1 MQDDKLYD
9 KISDT
14 LAYFEVEN
22 RLPYYVSS
30 GKKQLDY
37 PQKPFRMDYY
47 SLCICLQGEVTIVI
61 DGQQH
66 YIRQYSL
73 LLARPATIIA
83 FQNNS
88 EDFRVK
94 LLFFEKEFLLKN
106 ISDPFII
113 ERLTFFKDKSYE
125 IMCLKE
131 QEAKKLLKLM
141 QYLEN
146 KINANLKFKDEIIRT
161 IIFNLL
167 LETAEFLPEEKPDNA
182 LILNNPKEIYF
193 QFLHLVMNNI
203 SQHKGVNYYAQKL
216 HISNKYLIHVVKKA
230 VDKTPHQ
237 IIDAHLLKEAV
248 VLLGNPAINISDIAY
263 RLRFNSVSAFGRFFK
278 KHASISPTDYRRLQN
293 LSH

>member
-1 MQDDKLYD
+1 MDQSYD

-14 LAYFEVEN
+14 LAYFEVDN
-22 RLPYYVSS
+22 NLPYYVSS
-30 GKKQLDY
+30 GKKQIDY

-47 SLCICLQGEVTIVI
+47 SLCICTEGDIVIGI
-61 DGQQH
+61 DGQQY
-66 YIRQYSL
+66 YISQYTL

-83 FQNNS
+83 FQDIS
-88 EDFRVK
+88 DDFKVK

-113 ERLTFFKDKSYE
+113 ERLTFFKDRSYE
-125 IMCLKE
+125 LIHLKE
-131 QEAKKLLKLM
+131 QEAKKLIKLM
-141 QYLEN
+141 KYLEN
-146 KINANLKFKDEIIRT
+146 KINAKLKFKDEIVRT

-167 LETAEFLPEEKPDNA
+167 LETAEFLPEEKPQNDVV
-182 LILNNPKEIYF
+182 LHNPKEIYF
-193 QFLHLVMNNI
+193 QFLSLVMENI
-203 SQHKGVNYYAQKL
+203 NQHKGVNYYAQKL
-216 HISNKYLIHVVKKA
+216 HISNKYLIQIVKKA
-230 VDKTPHQ
+230 VDKTPHE

-278 KHASISPTDYRRLQN
+278 KHSAISPTDYRRLQN

>member
-1 MQDDKLYD
+1 MDQPYNKM
-9 KISDT
+9 SDT
-14 LAYFEVEN
+14 LAYFEVDN
-22 RLPYYVSS
+22 NLPYYVSS
-30 GKKQLDY
+30 GKKQIDY

-47 SLCICLQGEVTIVI
+47 SLCICTEGNIVVSI

-66 YIRQYSL
+66 AVSQFSL

-113 ERLTFFKDKSYE
+113 ERLTFFKDRSYE
-125 IMCLKE
+125 FIHLKE
-131 QEAKKLLKLM
+131 QEAKKLIKLM
-141 QYLEN
+141 KYLEN
-146 KINANLKFKDEIIRT
+146 KINANLKFKDEIVRT

-167 LETAEFLPEEKPDNA
+167 LETAEFLPQEKTEND
-182 LILNNPKEIYF
+182 LVLNNPKEIYF
-193 QFLHLVMNNI
+193 QFLKLVMENI

-216 HISNKYLIHVVKKA
+216 HISNKYLIQIVKKA
-230 VDKTPHQ
+230 VDKTPHE

-278 KHASISPTDYRRLQN
+278 KHSAISPTDYRRLQN

>member
-1 MQDDKLYD
+1 MHDGQPYD

-14 LAYFEVEN
+14 LAYFGVDN
-22 RLPYYVSS
+22 SLPYYVSS
-30 GKKQLDY
+30 GKKQIDY

-47 SLCICLQGEVTIVI
+47 SLCICTGGNAVIAI

-66 YIRQYSL
+66 SIKQFSL
-73 LLARPATIIA
+73 LVARPATIIA
-83 FQNNS
+83 FQDNN
-88 EDFRVK
+88 EEFRTK

-125 IMCLKE
+125 LMQLKE
-131 QEAKKLLKLM
+131 QEAKKLIKLM
-141 QYLEN
+141 KYLEN
-146 KINANLKFKDEIIRT
+146 KINANLKFKAEIVRT

-167 LETAEFLPEEKPDNA
+167 LETAEFLPQETPENVLVPE
-182 LILNNPKEIYF
+182 NPKEIYF
-193 QFLHLVMNNI
+193 QFLNLVMENI

-216 HISNKYLIHVVKKA
+216 HVSNKYLIQIVKRA

-248 VLLGNPAINISDIAY
+248 VLLGNPSINISDVAY

-278 KHASISPTDYRRLQN
+278 KHSSICPTDYRRLQN

>member
-1 MQDDKLYD
+1 MQDDKPYD

-14 LAYFEVEN
+14 LAYFEVDN
-22 RLPYYVSS
+22 CLPYYVSS
-30 GKKQLDY
+30 GKKQLEY

-47 SLCICLQGEVTIVI
+47 SLCICSEGDITIVI

-66 YIRQYSL
+66 YISQFSL

-88 EDFRVK
+88 DDFRMK

-106 ISDPFII
+106 LSDPFII

-125 IMCLKE
+125 ILHLKE

-141 QYLEN
+141 KYLEK
-146 KINANLKFKDEIIRT
+146 KINADLRFKDEIIRT

-167 LETAEFLPEEKPDNA
+167 LETAEFLPREKTESVS
-182 LILNNPKEIYF
+182 ISNNPKEIYF
-193 QFLHLVMNNI
+193 QFINLVMNNVN
-203 SQHKGVNYYAQKL
+203 QHKGVNYYAQKL
-216 HISNKYLIHVVKKA
+216 HISNKYLIQIVKKA

-278 KHASISPTDYRRLQN
+278 KHFSISPTDYRRMQN